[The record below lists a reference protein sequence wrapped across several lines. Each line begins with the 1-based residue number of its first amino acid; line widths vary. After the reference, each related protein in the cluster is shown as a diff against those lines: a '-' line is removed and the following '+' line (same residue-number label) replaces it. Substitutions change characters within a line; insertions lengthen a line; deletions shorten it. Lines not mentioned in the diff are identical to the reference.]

1 MANFTAVEWLITTI
15 RHSKNLNLDEALQ
28 EALRMEKEQILDA
41 YVEGDEGEYDNAQ
54 TYFEQTYREI

>member
-28 EALRMEKEQILDA
+28 EALRMEKDQIIVA
-41 YVEGDEGEYDNAQ
+41 YAEGEARSQDNAE